1 MKLLPALVAATALLA
16 TAPTVDA
23 QRALAARPGAQAD
36 SLLKHWLRNLVVSQ
50 EKYYS
55 EHGTYTT
62 DVSALGLF
70 TPPRQPA
77 ASAKAD
83 SIYLEVIQA
92 GGRSW
97 WGRGSLRGHRGK
109 SCIVWVGTITDF
121 AAPPTTDGSKVQGR
135 NEGEAT
141 CDQF

>member
-1 MKLLPALVAATALLA
+1 MNPLPALVTATALLA
-16 TAPTVDA
+16 TASAVDA
-23 QRALAARPGAQAD
+23 QQALAARPGAQAD

-77 ASAKAD
+77 VSAKPD

-121 AAPPTTDGSKVQGR
+121 PAPPTTDGSKVQGR

>member
-1 MKLLPALVAATALLA
+1 MKLLPALLAATALA
-16 TAPTVDA
+16 TAPTVAA
-23 QRALAARPGAQAD
+23 QHALAARPGAQAD
-36 SLLKHWLRNLVVSQ
+36 SLLTQWLRILVVSQ

-62 DVSALGLF
+62 DASALGLF
-70 TPPRQPA
+70 TPAPQPA
-77 ASAKAD
+77 ASAKPD
-83 SIYLEVIQA
+83 SIYLEVILA

-109 SCIVWVGTITDF
+109 SCIVWVGTVTDF
-121 AAPPTTDGSKVQGR
+121 PAPPTTDGSKMQAR
-135 NEGEAT
+135 KEGEPT